1 MKLILRV
8 QDAGGVEVSTRE
20 FGEGVYRIGRSDFCD
35 LILQGKE
42 ISRSHVELR
51 VTPAAIYFTN
61 MSGAGRLKLNGER
74 VETGELK
81 EGDSIGLGQYIL
93 QCQIDVHEA
102 VVVEAPLETQ
112 EPAEALPSE
121 EAPPEAPPEPESMPV
136 LVSEP
141 EPFDNVREFP
151 IFERQVENEVLEVEG
166 ALALKTENT
175 AIESQAVVA
184 KLIFTEGPMA
194 GKEIPIQ
201 GYEMTMGR
209 SKKVDIFIDDDK
221 LSRKHAKISRVGQGY
236 RLVDL
241 ESRNG
246 TYVNGV
252 RVLEHPLN
260 SFDEIELGRSKIKF
274 LILDLEMGNVER
286 GGMLQPL
293 NSASETK
300 SLQLVVSEPAEAPV
314 GVPGVSSPEMAGAS
328 TEQKTKKSLFR
339 SKRNQVLGAVLLG
352 LVALLVLL
360 PETPQQTEDAPA
372 EATKT
377 PAPIAEAN
385 KSISADANLAPPIPR
400 EFSDLTPQAQRK
412 VEGHYNTALRH
423 QERDDFESAF
433 LELKELHTL
442 VPYYKESKKIESFL
456 FKKMK
461 EKQKADATEKAERER
476 NADLQIHIEDG
487 VEYLKQGDFVRAGE
501 AFQHAIT
508 LDPQNSTAAKGLRAV
523 SLQIR
528 DIEQLPPEVD
538 PEMEK
543 RKLVTQ
549 LMEQAVQ
556 KFEEKAYQD
565 TINLAEK
572 VRTIEL
578 KGETEYLNQAKQLID
593 RAKIQQK
600 EEFEPFLIQAKEKF
614 AEGDYNLS
622 RDLCDEML
630 KRDPSYD
637 AAQECSLRARKQ
649 LNRLAKEAYTHGYI
663 LESMNRIEE
672 AKQYWNRAKNYA
684 RPGDPYYDKIQ
695 KKLDNYQ

>member
-35 LILQGKE
+35 LVLQGKE

-102 VVVEAPLETQ
+102 LAPETPLENSPVMALENE

-121 EAPPEAPPEPESMPV
+121 EAPSEAPPEPESMPV

-141 EPFDNVREFP
+141 APFDNVREFP

-175 AIESQAVVA
+175 AIEGQAVVA
-184 KLIFTEGPMA
+184 KLIFTDGPMA

-314 GVPGVSSPEMAGAS
+314 VAPGRQEMASTS
-328 TEQKTKKSLFR
+328 TEQKAKRGLFQ

-360 PETPQQTEDAPA
+360 PDNPQQTEEAPA
-372 EATKT
+372 EVTKN
-377 PAPIAEAN
+377 PAPISEAN
-385 KSISADANLAPPIPR
+385 KSTAADANLAPPIPR

-423 QERDDFESAF
+423 QERDDFESAY

-461 EKQKADATEKAERER
+461 EKQKE
-476 NADLQIHIEDG
+476 N
-487 VEYLKQGDFVRAGE
+487 
-501 AFQHAIT
+501 
-508 LDPQNSTAAKGLRAV
+508 
-523 SLQIR
+523 
-528 DIEQLPPEVD
+528 
-538 PEMEK
+538 
-543 RKLVTQ
+543 
-549 LMEQAVQ
+549 
-556 KFEEKAYQD
+556 
-565 TINLAEK
+565 
-572 VRTIEL
+572 
-578 KGETEYLNQAKQLID
+578 
-593 RAKIQQK
+593 
-600 EEFEPFLIQAKEKF
+600 
-614 AEGDYNLS
+614 
-622 RDLCDEML
+622 
-630 KRDPSYD
+630 
-637 AAQECSLRARKQ
+637 
-649 LNRLAKEAYTHGYI
+649 
-663 LESMNRIEE
+663 
-672 AKQYWNRAKNYA
+672 
-684 RPGDPYYDKIQ
+684 
-695 KKLDNYQ
+695 